1 MSINPS
7 LQTVTFS
14 TIKMLNESTKLIGL
28 PKLKGQVIITL
39 PNILE
44 FNDKLKESI
53 NFSKNDIEC
62 FIITSST
69 QNDIEILIEK
79 YNFNKSFIS
88 NDFKSFSKIFDL
100 RDEKNNLIK
109 SLIMIN
115 KDCQIIHK
123 EILNASYI

>member
-53 NFSKNDIEC
+53 NFSKM
-62 FIITSST
+62 
-69 QNDIEILIEK
+69 IL
-79 YNFNKSFIS
+79 SV
-88 NDFKSFSKIFDL
+88 L
-100 RDEKNNLIK
+100 L
-109 SLIMIN
+109 
-115 KDCQIIHK
+115 
-123 EILNASYI
+123 

>member
-79 YNFNKSFIS
+79 YNLNKSFIS

-123 EILNASYI
+123 ETL

>member
-79 YNFNKSFIS
+79 YNLNTSFIS

-123 EILNASYI
+123 EIL

>member
-79 YNFNKSFIS
+79 YNLNKSFIS

-109 SLIMIN
+109 PLIMIN

-123 EILNASYI
+123 ETL

>member
-28 PKLKGQVIITL
+28 PKLKGQVVITL

-79 YNFNKSFIS
+79 YNLNKSFIS
-88 NDFKSFSKIFDL
+88 NDFKSFAKIFDL

-123 EILNASYI
+123 EIL

>member
-79 YNFNKSFIS
+79 YNLNKSFIS

-115 KDCQIIHK
+115 KGCQIIHK
-123 EILNASYI
+123 EIL

>member
-62 FIITSST
+62 FIITSSSKE
-69 QNDIEILIEK
+69 EIKNVLDKFEL
-79 YNFNKSFIS
+79 NETMVS
-88 NDFKSFSKIFDL
+88 NDFKSFA
-100 RDEKNNLIK
+100 KNI
-109 SLIMIN
+109 
-115 KDCQIIHK
+115 
-123 EILNASYI
+123 

>member
-28 PKLKGQVIITL
+28 PKLKGQVVITL

-53 NFSKNDIEC
+53 NFSKNDIE
-62 FIITSST
+62 
-69 QNDIEILIEK
+69 ILIEK
-79 YNFNKSFIS
+79 YNLNKSFIS

-123 EILNASYI
+123 EIL

>member
-28 PKLKGQVIITL
+28 PKLKGQVVITL

-79 YNFNKSFIS
+79 YNLNKSFIS

-123 EILNASYI
+123 EIL

>member
-79 YNFNKSFIS
+79 YNLNKSFIS
-88 NDFKSFSKIFDL
+88 NDFKSFAKIFDL

-109 SLIMIN
+109 SKTMVG
-115 KDCQIIHK
+115 
-123 EILNASYI
+123 

>member
-1 MSINPS
+1 MSINPAF
-7 LQTVTFS
+7 QMVTFL
-14 TIKMLNESTKLIGL
+14 TIKMLNESAKSIGL

-39 PNILE
+39 PDILE
-44 FNDKLKESI
+44 FNDKLKETI

-62 FIITSST
+62 FIITSSAL
-69 QNDIEILIEK
+69 NDIEKLIEK
-79 YNFNKSFIS
+79 YNLNKSYIS
-88 NDFKSFSKIFDL
+88 NDFKSFAKTFNL

-123 EILNASYI
+123 EIL